1 MRLVDVLAP
10 LDLNDSIHD
19 IEVTR
24 VEIDSRLCEAGTLF
38 FAMPGTLTDGALYAP
53 IAVASGAVAVVA
65 THEVEGLGVPVIVVT
80 ADSIHEICTAA
91 SVAIVGEAQRDTA
104 MVAITGTNAKTS
116 VAVMVAELA
125 QAIGWNGASIG
136 TLSHVRTTP
145 AAPELLRTIQELTSH
160 FASTT
165 RSVIALE
172 VSSHALDQK
181 RIEGLQ
187 FQVAAFTN
195 LSHDHLDYHHDME
208 SYFRAKSLL
217 FRASMS
223 DRAVIWTDDPYG
235 ERLTKEIQIPFVSVT
250 RRDATAVRLTL
261 ESTVFQ
267 WRGHEVV
274 TGLVGSYNVDNL
286 LIALSILS
294 SLGADEGVLAK
305 AAVTLNAV
313 PGRFSVIQN
322 RGISAV
328 VDYAH
333 TPEGLRR
340 LLLDIHEINPGGR
353 VITVFGCGGDRDQ
366 AKRAPMGQVATEL
379 SDQVIV
385 TSDNPRSEDPN
396 AIINEIVANVNG
408 ATNWQRQVNRREA
421 IAAAIA
427 LAGEGDVV
435 VVAGKGHERVQ
446 IIGDQE
452 FEFDDRAVVRELMK
466 RN

>member
-1 MRLVDVLAP
+1 M
-10 LDLNDSIHD
+10 
-19 IEVTR
+19 
-24 VEIDSRLCEAGTLF
+24 
-38 FAMPGTLTDGALYAP
+38 
-53 IAVASGAVAVVA
+53 
-65 THEVEGLGVPVIVVT
+65 
-80 ADSIHEICTAA
+80 
-91 SVAIVGEAQRDTA
+91 
-104 MVAITGTNAKTS
+104 
-116 VAVMVAELA
+116 
-125 QAIGWNGASIG
+125 
-136 TLSHVRTTP
+136 
-145 AAPELLRTIQELTSH
+145 
-160 FASTT
+160 
-165 RSVIALE
+165 
-172 VSSHALDQK
+172 
-181 RIEGLQ
+181 
-187 FQVAAFTN
+187 
-195 LSHDHLDYHHDME
+195 
-208 SYFRAKSLL
+208 
-217 FRASMS
+217 
-223 DRAVIWTDDPYG
+223 
-235 ERLTKEIQIPFVSVT
+235 
-250 RRDATAVRLTL
+250 
-261 ESTVFQ
+261 
-267 WRGHEVV
+267 
-274 TGLVGSYNVDNL
+274 
-286 LIALSILS
+286 
-294 SLGADEGVLAK
+294 
-305 AAVTLNAV
+305 
-313 PGRFSVIQN
+313 
-322 RGISAV
+322 